1 MLNAMQRLGFMSSA
15 TFEHKKLAVE
25 MAEVI
30 IKWELQR
37 IRDEN
42 NATEVNDQIFINNN
56 YSLCF
61 FTFNFFTFPHLF

>member
-37 IRDEN
+37 LRDEN
-42 NATEVNDQIFINNN
+42 NTAEVNVSN
-56 YSLCF
+56 C
-61 FTFNFFTFPHLF
+61 H

>member
-1 MLNAMQRLGFMSSA
+1 MQRLGFMSSA

-37 IRDEN
+37 IKEEN
-42 NATEVNDQIFINNN
+42 LAEVNLPKQ
-56 YSLCF
+56 
-61 FTFNFFTFPHLF
+61 

>member
-1 MLNAMQRLGFMSSA
+1 MLSAMQRLGFMSSA

-37 IRDEN
+37 IKNEYKT
-42 NATEVNDQIFINNN
+42 TEVNNIIFVI
-56 YSLCF
+56 
-61 FTFNFFTFPHLF
+61 TFRVIIVYLLLFLLLY

>member
-1 MLNAMQRLGFMSSA
+1 MLSAMQRLGFMSSA

-37 IRDEN
+37 IKEDN
-42 NATEVNDQIFINNN
+42 NSVEVNLIE
-56 YSLCF
+56 
-61 FTFNFFTFPHLF
+61 

>member
-42 NATEVNDQIFINNN
+42 NAAEVNVSNHYTFL
-56 YSLCF
+56 YSICF
-61 FTFNFFTFPHLF
+61 SLFLVCNF

>member
-42 NATEVNDQIFINNN
+42 TTEVNYYDNI
-56 YSLCF
+56 YV
-61 FTFNFFTFPHLF
+61 

>member
-37 IRDEN
+37 IKDGN
-42 NATEVNDQIFINNN
+42 NAIKVNLSEWYKLKYLFTSFSFI
-56 YSLCF
+56 SQ
-61 FTFNFFTFPHLF
+61 

>member
-30 IKWELQR
+30 IKWELQQ

-42 NATEVNDQIFINNN
+42 NAAEVNVSNHYKYL
-56 YSLCF
+56 YSLY
-61 FTFNFFTFPHLF
+61 FTLFLLCNF

>member
-37 IRDEN
+37 IKDEN
-42 NATEVNDQIFINNN
+42 NLTEVILKLYILDL
-56 YSLCF
+56 YYA
-61 FTFNFFTFPHLF
+61 LFLFLNG

>member
-37 IRDEN
+37 IRYEN
-42 NATEVNDQIFINNN
+42 NADKVNFYKN
-56 YSLCF
+56 Y
-61 FTFNFFTFPHLF
+61 NIYKIIY

>member
-1 MLNAMQRLGFMSSA
+1 MSSA

-37 IRDEN
+37 IKEESN
-42 NATEVNDQIFINNN
+42 TTEVNSSKLLNISRML
-56 YSLCF
+56 YF
-61 FTFNFFTFPHLF
+61 FALFM

>member
-1 MLNAMQRLGFMSSA
+1 MLNVMQKLGFMTSS
-15 TFEHKKLAVE
+15 TFEYKKLAVE

-42 NATEVNDQIFINNN
+42 NTAEVNV
-56 YSLCF
+56 S
-61 FTFNFFTFPHLF
+61 NFHK

>member
-1 MLNAMQRLGFMSSA
+1 MLSAMQRLGFMSSA
-15 TFEHKKLAVE
+15 TFEHKKLSVE

-42 NATEVNDQIFINNN
+42 NAAEVNLSNSHK
-56 YSLCF
+56 Y
-61 FTFNFFTFPHLF
+61 

>member
-1 MLNAMQRLGFMSSA
+1 MLSAMQRLGFMSSA

-30 IKWELQR
+30 IKWELQQ

-42 NATEVNDQIFINNN
+42 DAAEVNFSN
-56 YSLCF
+56 
-61 FTFNFFTFPHLF
+61 HH

>member
-37 IRDEN
+37 IKEAN
-42 NATEVNDQIFINNN
+42 NSAEVN
-56 YSLCF
+56 L
-61 FTFNFFTFPHLF
+61 TK

>member
-37 IRDEN
+37 IRNEN
-42 NATEVNDQIFINNN
+42 NADKVNFYKNIN
-56 YSLCF
+56 YC
-61 FTFNFFTFPHLF
+61 

>member
-1 MLNAMQRLGFMSSA
+1 MQRLGFMSSA

-37 IRDEN
+37 IKDDTN
-42 NATEVNDQIFINNN
+42 STEVNLLD
-56 YSLCF
+56 
-61 FTFNFFTFPHLF
+61 

>member
-37 IRDEN
+37 IKEEVN
-42 NATEVNDQIFINNN
+42 TTEVSPLKLFNISFML
-56 YSLCF
+56 YF
-61 FTFNFFTFPHLF
+61 FCNFYLNFFS

>member
-42 NATEVNDQIFINNN
+42 NTTEVNLLLKLYCNNW
-56 YSLCF
+56 
-61 FTFNFFTFPHLF
+61 HLKIDIILFLIL